1 MCKIRPELTRG
12 KQSYYYRWTTTYHQR
27 IVRRTTYDVAKDSW
41 SHEVRQLGRLEDID
55 RTFGLQLASQ
65 RRQSAERSCRDSAHT
80 EKKPPQ
86 IIKAVLILRGLLKCW
101 PDCEGLTH
109 RGPQWGRPLWRSPP
123 SPGWGAQR
131 CCWWDCLGS
140 ASGGRCSVSPPEQS
154 RPVEMKKKDVCHEKS
169 QTVSGPQISGLP
181 LLPQILPLA
190 EIWHRWGKKVHNF

>member
-1 MCKIRPELTRG
+1 MSPKIPGLMRFVSLAAWKTSTEPSASSWR
-12 KQSYYYRWTTTYHQR
+12 
-27 IVRRTTYDVAKDSW
+27 VRDVRAQN
-41 SHEVRQLGRLEDID
+41 VPAVTPPTL
-55 RTFGLQLASQ
+55 
-65 RRQSAERSCRDSAHT
+65 
-80 EKKPPQ
+80 KKTPQ

-140 ASGGRCSVSPPEQS
+140 ASGGRGSVSPPEQS
-154 RPVEMKKKDVCHEKS
+154 RPVKMKKKDVCHEKS

-181 LLPQILPLA
+181 LLPQFLPLA